1 MKTGF
6 KTSEFWITAA
16 VNIVAAVVAVLGVR
30 GIVTAQEG
38 DVYVALA
45 GAVAS
50 AVAPLVMAFVTGRYI
65 NARATVKAANGY
77 AIEPVPA
84 PEGD

>member
-16 VNIVAAVVAVLGVR
+16 VNIISAVIAILGIR
-30 GIVTAQEG
+30 GLVSAQEG
-38 DVYVALA
+38 DLYIALA
-45 GAVAS
+45 SALAS
-50 AVAPLVMAFVTGRYI
+50 TIAPIVMAFVTGRYI

-77 AIEPVPA
+77 AIEPA